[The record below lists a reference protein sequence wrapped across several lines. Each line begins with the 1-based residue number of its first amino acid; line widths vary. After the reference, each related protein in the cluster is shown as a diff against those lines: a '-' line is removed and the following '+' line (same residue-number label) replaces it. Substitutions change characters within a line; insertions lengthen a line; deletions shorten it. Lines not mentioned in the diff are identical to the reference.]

1 MSTKLIGAEIVKAFK
16 AQRPADIFNT
26 FHELDGFAQMHAQAN
41 VLEALRKL
49 EMHEAKRSKAME
61 LTQPQIDC
69 YKALAACFGA
79 KFVLFE
85 IADYPV
91 LANAEAIKKL
101 LIHVKREDRDLVI
114 DRFFKLVLAGNFE
127 LARLLFKWIQRVDD
141 TSEIDFGSLFNYIAK
156 LTDAEKLKIV
166 LFSQFL

>member
-1 MSTKLIGAEIVKAFK
+1 MNSSTTEILKAFK
-16 AQRPADIFNT
+16 SENPGKLFDTLTASSVSKE
-26 FHELDGFAQMHAQAN
+26 EL
-41 VLEALRKL
+41 LRALGKLDVHQNHGRKGV
-49 EMHEAKRSKAME
+49 E
-61 LTQPQIDC
+61 LSSAQIDC

-79 KFVLFE
+79 KLVLFE

>member
-1 MSTKLIGAEIVKAFK
+1 MNTKLIGSEIVKAFK

-26 FHELDGFAQMHAQAN
+26 FHELDGFEQAHAQAN
-41 VLEALRKL
+41 VLNALSKL
-49 EMHEAKRSKAME
+49 EMHEAKRSKALE
-61 LTQPQIDC
+61 LSQPQIDC

-79 KFVLFE
+79 KSILFE
-85 IADYPV
+85 IAEYPV
-91 LANAEAIKKL
+91 LGNEEVIKKL

-114 DRFFKLVLAGNFE
+114 DRFFKLVLAGNFG
-127 LARLLFKWIQRVDD
+127 LSRLLFKWIQRVDD
-141 TSEIDFGSLFNYIAK
+141 TAEIDFGSLFNHIAK